1 MHLDRSF
8 GSINSMNLSHKN
20 LSLIIKGLLNTM
32 IPDINNKLL
41 PCGSDVIDIDI
52 FIKFIHENKSITKVL
67 YSILP
72 ENYDDIKNKND
83 YIFLGSNLAKSKE
96 LEMLIEDFVLKSYFS
111 SDIVLESLSSRDTLD
126 EVEYNDN
133 LSKNKILEILKN

>member
-111 SDIVLESLSSRDTLD
+111 SDIVLELLSSRDTLD

>member
-1 MHLDRSF
+1 
-8 GSINSMNLSHKN
+8 
-20 LSLIIKGLLNTM
+20 M

>member
-1 MHLDRSF
+1 
-8 GSINSMNLSHKN
+8 MNLSHKN
-20 LSLIIKGLLNTM
+20 LSLIIKGLLDNM

-111 SDIVLESLSSRDTLD
+111 SDIVLELLSSRDTLD

-133 LSKNKILEILKN
+133 LCKNKILEILKN

>member
-1 MHLDRSF
+1 
-8 GSINSMNLSHKN
+8 MNLSHKN